1 MKLVAEQRG
10 RYWAIV
16 RSDGSVAGH
25 GATEAKAWQ
34 HAGSDKFAASSF
46 ITIGTGHN
54 VEVYTKQTW
63 RHLLRFN
70 DLLHLHYLYARPY
83 DGNIGH
89 DDREAILGSDID
101 ILKKAKDNQWRI
113 RVS

>member
-1 MKLVAEQRG
+1 MKLVAEHRG
-10 RYWAIV
+10 RYWAII
-16 RSDGSVAGH
+16 RPNGSVAGH

-34 HAGSDKFAASSF
+34 HAGSDKFAASNF

-63 RHLLRFN
+63 HNLLRFN
-70 DLLHLHYLYARPY
+70 DLLHLDYLHARPY

-89 DDREAILGSDID
+89 EDREAILASDIE
-101 ILKKAKDNQWRI
+101 ILKKTQENKWRI